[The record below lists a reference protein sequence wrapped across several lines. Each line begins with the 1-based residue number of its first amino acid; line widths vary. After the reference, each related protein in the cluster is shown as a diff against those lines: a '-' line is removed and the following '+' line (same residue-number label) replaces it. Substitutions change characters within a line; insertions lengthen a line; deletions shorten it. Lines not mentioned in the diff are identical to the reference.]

1 MVESSRK
8 ILLFKKKIIM
18 ISRKDNL
25 INLYYHPKHLNSKKC
40 IAIANANEAA
50 VQAIDIEKT
59 RISQTHWSEM
69 AELLNI
75 SVIDFVDLEHELV
88 VSKFGR
94 TPDID
99 EFSALKIIQN
109 NPEVVKAPVALRG
122 NEAIFAH
129 NSRDILKLQN
139 TDTGEIRIP

>member
-1 MVESSRK
+1 
-8 ILLFKKKIIM
+8 M

-25 INLYYHPKHLNSKKC
+25 INLYYHPNHINSKKC
-40 IAIANANEAA
+40 IAIANANKAA

-75 SVIDFVDLEHELV
+75 SVIDMVDLEHDKV
-88 VSKFGR
+88 VSKFGKV
-94 TPDID
+94 PEID

-109 NPEVVKAPVALRG
+109 NPEVVKAPVAIRG
-122 NEAIFAH
+122 QKAVFAK

-139 TDTGEIRIP
+139 TDTGEVRIP

>member
-1 MVESSRK
+1 
-8 ILLFKKKIIM
+8 M

-25 INLYYHPKHLNSKKC
+25 INLYYHPNHINSRKC
-40 IAIANANEAA
+40 IAIANANKAA

-75 SVIDFVDLEHELV
+75 SVIDMVDLEHDKV
-88 VSKFGR
+88 VSKFGKV
-94 TPDID
+94 PEID

-109 NPEVVKAPVALRG
+109 NPEVVKAPVAIRG
-122 NEAIFAH
+122 QKAVFAK

-139 TDTGEIRIP
+139 TDTGEVRIP

>member
-1 MVESSRK
+1 M
-8 ILLFKKKIIM
+8 LFKKKIIM
-18 ISRKDNL
+18 ISRKKNL
-25 INLYYHPKHLNSKKC
+25 INLYYHPDHINSKKC
-40 IAIANANEAA
+40 IAIANANKAF

-75 SVIDFVDLEHELV
+75 SVLDLLDLEHEKI
-88 VSKFGR
+88 VSKFGS

-109 NPEVVKAPVALRG
+109 NPEVVKSPI
-122 NEAIFAH
+122 AIRDDRAVFAD
-129 NSRDILKLQN
+129 NPRDILKLQN

>member
-1 MVESSRK
+1 
-8 ILLFKKKIIM
+8 M

-25 INLYYHPKHLNSKKC
+25 INLYYHPNHINSKKC
-40 IAIANANEAA
+40 IAIANANKVA

-75 SVIDFVDLEHELV
+75 SVIDMVDLEHDKV
-88 VSKFGR
+88 VSKFGKV
-94 TPDID
+94 PEID

-109 NPEVVKAPVALRG
+109 NPEVVKAPVAIRG
-122 NEAIFAH
+122 QKAVFAK

-139 TDTGEIRIP
+139 TDTGEVRIP

>member
-1 MVESSRK
+1 
-8 ILLFKKKIIM
+8 M

-25 INLYYHPKHLNSKKC
+25 INLYYHPKHLNAKKC
-40 IAIANANEAA
+40 IAIANANKAA

-75 SVIDFVDLEHELV
+75 SVIDLVDLEHELV
-88 VSKFGR
+88 VSKFGSK
-94 TPDID
+94 PDID

-109 NPEVVKAPVALRG
+109 SPEVVKSPVAIRG
-122 NEAIFAH
+122 EKAVFAK

-139 TDTGEIRIP
+139 ADTGEVRIP